1 MNENTSNDINNQLT
15 SVNNKLSRS
24 LNELNNSQQA
34 GGIVGTIASAV
45 VSIKEIEKDMM
56 VIERQFKYLMKQA
69 DIDLEK
75 FKHSF
80 NLTSNMLNNISN
92 NLNLFAQQ
100 VLSIPTDTIN
110 ESEIKHRTELLN
122 MVNNFNMTISQ
133 MLINLLK

>member
-45 VSIKEIEKDMM
+45 VSMKEIEKDMM
-56 VIERQFKYLMKQA
+56 VIERQFQYLMKKA

>member
-56 VIERQFKYLMKQA
+56 VIERQFQYLMKQA
-69 DIDLEK
+69 DNNLEK

>member
-45 VSIKEIEKDMM
+45 VSMKEIEKDMM
-56 VIERQFKYLMKQA
+56 VIEKQFQYLMKKA

-110 ESEIKHRTELLN
+110 ENEIKHRTELLN

>member
-56 VIERQFKYLMKQA
+56 VIERQFQYLMKQA
-69 DIDLEK
+69 DNNLEK
-75 FKHSF
+75 FKLISNSSF
-80 NLTSNMLNNISN
+80 NVINSISN
-92 NLNLFAQQ
+92 NLNSIVEE

-110 ESEIKHRTELLN
+110 EEQIKYRTELLDK
-122 MVNNFNMTISQ
+122 VNDLSTKISE
-133 MLINLLK
+133 MLIALLK

>member
-45 VSIKEIEKDMM
+45 VSMKEIEKDMM
-56 VIERQFKYLMKQA
+56 VIERQFQYLMKKA

-110 ESEIKHRTELLN
+110 ENEIKHRTELLN